1 MEDTATAAVIVNYRT
16 KELTADAIGSVLA
29 EPEVGEVV
37 VVDNASGDGSV
48 EFLRAHFRDRRVRVV
63 ESDTN
68 RGFGPGVNAG
78 VALCEAP
85 LLLVLNSDAALRPGS
100 LGLLAKALLADPTV
114 GVVAPAVLEPDGHLQ
129 AGAYGRLPKRRD
141 IVLSN
146 GWVSPRADRVRDGAT
161 PGWVSGVAMLL
172 RRADFVAVGGFD
184 ERFSMYLEDVDL
196 CRRLRD
202 AGKSVHREPSAAV
215 VHQGGR
221 SWGSRGEQTGRFHE
235 SKLRYFENLGVSRLE
250 LGLIRLTG
258 KLRTRLLRP

>member
-1 MEDTATAAVIVNYRT
+1 MEDTGTAAVIVNYRT
-16 KELTADAIGSVLA
+16 KELTADATWSVLA
-29 EPEVGEVV
+29 EPEVREVV

-48 EFLRAHFRDRRVRVV
+48 EFLRAQIGDRRVRVV
-63 ESDTN
+63 ESDAN

-78 VALCEAP
+78 VASCEAP
-85 LLLVLNSDAALRPGS
+85 LLLVLNSDATLRPGS

-114 GVVAPAVLEPDGHLQ
+114 GVVAPAVLEPDGRLQ
-129 AGAYGRLPKRRD
+129 PGAYGRLPKRRD

-146 GWVSPRADRVRDGAT
+146 GWVSPRADRVRNEAA

-172 RRADFVAVGGFD
+172 RRADFLAVGGFD

-215 VHQGGR
+215 VHHGGK
-221 SWGSRGEQTGRFHE
+221 SWGSRREQTRRFHQ
-235 SKLRYFENLGVSRLE
+235 SKLRYFENLGASRLE
-250 LGLIRLTG
+250 LRLVRLTG
-258 KLRTRLLRP
+258 SVRSALLRS